1 MKADYLFLMT
11 DVDCLYTANPRT
23 NPDAR
28 PIEVVTDI
36 SSLEADVSSAGSS
49 LGTGGM
55 GTKIVAAKLGTSA
68 GVTTIITKSSKPGN
82 VHDIVKYL
90 QYIRQELPEHPTAD
104 SSLQLASTSAPL
116 HTRFLPSDSPIQ
128 SRSFW
133 LMYGLKPHGTI
144 FIDNGAY
151 HALQNKASL
160 LPAGVVGVDGHF
172 AQQEA
177 VRLVVVERLSPDSL
191 NGDFLHHGQEPKE
204 VGRAL
209 VNYGSIEIVR
219 IKGHRSTQI
228 HSLLGYADSEYV
240 ALHENISFFHQNHQK
255 DSPR

>member
-1 MKADYLFLMT
+1 M
-11 DVDCLYTANPRT
+11 
-23 NPDAR
+23 
-28 PIEVVTDI
+28 
-36 SSLEADVSSAGSS
+36 
-49 LGTGGM
+49 
-55 GTKIVAAKLGTSA
+55 
-68 GVTTIITKSSKPGN
+68 
-82 VHDIVKYL
+82 
-90 QYIRQELPEHPTAD
+90 
-104 SSLQLASTSAPL
+104 
-116 HTRFLPSDSPIQ
+116 
-128 SRSFW
+128 
-133 LMYGLKPHGTI
+133 
-144 FIDNGAY
+144 
-151 HALQNKASL
+151 
-160 LPAGVVGVDGHF
+160 GVDGHF

-240 ALHENISFFHQNHQK
+240 ALHENISFFHQK